1 MPKKSKLDILDLE
14 TLPANLT
21 KSVKVGNLQWI
32 LKVLNAEKIRSLI
45 SGHPNVDKEES
56 DREMKELLEQR
67 ESFSSALR
75 LNKDDD
81 YTHKDVEKAM
91 QHFILAYDKTLNA
104 QGIKSLDKGKYELD
118 DEVAHYIKESFK
130 KYLGSTKKKGELDK
144 AFKTVKSGGVK
155 KPFPSPKEGYV
166 PDDIKKM
173 TEIIMNDPY
182 PTLDAALEIVSGGV
196 KGEKSNLKRYW
207 RDYKFNALP
216 YFEMKLRLKNLDFTD
231 EMVDQIRK
239 YFIEDFR
246 K

>member
-1 MPKKSKLDILDLE
+1 MPAKDKLDVLDLE
-14 TLPANLT
+14 TLPANLIESAQ
-21 KSVKVGNLQWI
+21 KGNLQWI
-32 LKVLNAEKIRSLI
+32 IKVLNAEKIKSLI

-91 QHFILAYDKTLNA
+91 QHFILAYDKTLNT

-118 DEVAHYIKESFK
+118 NEVAHYIKESFK

-144 AFKTVKSGGVK
+144 AFKILKSGGVK

-166 PDDIKKM
+166 PDDITKI
-173 TEIIMNDPY
+173 TEIILTDPY
-182 PTLDAALEIVSGGV
+182 PTLDAALEIVSSGNSG
-196 KGEKSNLKRYW
+196 KKSNLKRYW
-207 RDYKFNALP
+207 KDFKFNALP
-216 YFEMKLRLKNLDFTD
+216 YFEMRLRHKNLDFTE
-231 EMVDQIRK
+231 EMVEQIK
-239 YFIEDFR
+239 QYWYPDFR